1 MWVMTIEEVEK
12 EIKEAGPRVRE
23 SYGWEYYYGWCAAM
37 RKMARR
43 FEEAQK

>member
-1 MWVMTIEEVEK
+1 MTTQEIEK
-12 EIKEAGPRVRE
+12 EIQESGPRVRE
-23 SYGWEYYYGWCAAM
+23 AYGWEYYYGWCAGL